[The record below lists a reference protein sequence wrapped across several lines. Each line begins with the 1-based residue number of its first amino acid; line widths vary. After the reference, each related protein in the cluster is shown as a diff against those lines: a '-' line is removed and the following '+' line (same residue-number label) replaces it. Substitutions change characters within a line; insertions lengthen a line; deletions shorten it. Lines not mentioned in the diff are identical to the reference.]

1 MVGIVTPGTA
11 AAGTRGLAGGS
22 SAFLELLQSNS
33 SVGRYI
39 LEVALTPLNVAFA
52 TPRPH
57 TYGTKAAGTRSLYSL
72 GGADPLV
79 EGRILSFSDGE
90 YKTSPTD
97 RVRPNFWAEVRILGR
112 ADVERS
118 ARVSQA
124 AGSRAQVT
132 IGEVEINDA
141 DGYLRDILADY
152 SIKGQVGEIRYVPE
166 NGEWSDGQTVFRAF
180 VAGVTRRE
188 GVARILFKD
197 VASVADAPL
206 NLYRYGG
213 GGRADG
219 GADLQGTYR
228 SWALGEVRN
237 VKPLLEDAGVWIYRF
252 SNSLH
257 SQIDEV
263 TDSGL
268 PLIKDGT
275 FSGSYEQLRGE
286 ALAEGHWIDAPGLG
300 CFKANFA
307 GGSPAGE
314 VRCSGKGDAT
324 QEGYVQYLGPCALRV
339 LDMVGVDRTLL
350 DVSSFSSLP
359 NYKMG
364 YWFGGGDTP
373 PNGEEVLKQICDPV
387 LGIYGSLYDERF
399 AIGRLQPPEDLVYAI
414 EFEEPEI
421 VSVEEVLLDQPP
433 IYRQRMLY
441 DRNWDPLDPS
451 DLGGGLTEEQ
461 QEALTLRNPAAAEAF
476 RGETLLQNRDA
487 EEGVFYDT
495 LLIEEADAVAAC
507 QLHIDMWGPGRR
519 AFEITVNRRGL
530 QASQATT
537 GRLTHRELPNG
548 ISAAT
553 DVSIVGRR
561 DNYGDNQIRL
571 KVLA

>member
-1 MVGIVTPGTA
+1 MVGIVTAGAA
-11 AAGTRGLAGGS
+11 AAGTRGVSGGS
-22 SAFLELLQSNS
+22 SAFLELLQSVS

-39 LEVALTPLNVAFA
+39 LEVALTPLNAAFA
-52 TPRPH
+52 DPVPH
-57 TYGTKAAGTRSLYSL
+57 THGTKAGGTRSLYSI

-79 EGRILSFSDGE
+79 EGRVLSFSDGE

-124 AGSRAQVT
+124 AGSRAQST
-132 IGEVEINDA
+132 LGEVEVNDA
-141 DGYLRDILADY
+141 DGYIRDILSEY
-152 SIKGQVGEIRYVPE
+152 SIKGQIGEIRYVPE

-180 VAGVTRRE
+180 IAGVTRRD
-188 GVARILFKD
+188 GVARILFRD
-197 VASVADAPL
+197 VSSVADAPL
-206 NLYRYGG
+206 QLYRYGG
-213 GGRADG
+213 GGRSDG

-237 VKPLLEDAGVWIYRF
+237 VKPILEDAGVWIYRF

-257 SQIDEV
+257 MQLDEV

-286 ALAEGHWIDAPGLG
+286 ALDEGHWIDAPGLG

-307 GGSPAGE
+307 GGAPGGE

-324 QEGYVQYLGPCALRV
+324 VEGYVQFLGDCALRV

-350 DVSSFSSLP
+350 DVSSFSALP
-359 NYKMG
+359 EYKMG

-373 PNGEEVLKQICDPV
+373 PNADEILKQICDPV

-399 AIGRLQPPEDLVYAI
+399 AIGRLRPPEDLIYAI
-414 EFEEPEI
+414 EFEESEI

-441 DRNWDPLDPS
+441 NRNQDPLDPS
-451 DLGGGLTEEQ
+451 DLAGVMTEEE
-461 QEALTLRNPAAAEAF
+461 QEALTLRNPPPAEAF

-507 QLHIDMWGPGRR
+507 QIHIDMWGPGRR
-519 AFEITVNRRGL
+519 AFEATVNRRGL

-537 GRLTHRELPNG
+537 GRLTHRELPAG
-548 ISAAT
+548 LEDAT
-553 DVSIVGRR
+553 DAVIVGRR
-561 DNYGDNQIRL
+561 DNYSDNQIRL